1 MSKKRAAALLQHW
14 QALEAECGGLVATMP
29 SQVYFDSDD
38 DFEESESD
46 DDDGNDDGPPKL
58 TESPLESLL
67 GKREASDGTIE
78 WFCKWKGKSYIHCR
92 WVREEEMEP
101 YAHLGRLKGRMTR
114 LTNKIL
120 NETDP
125 TIDYTDEKT
134 LYDQSYNVVQ
144 EILAEDMEYI
154 VEESE
159 PENEAKGTPSDA
171 TPDVDKGEN
180 SKEASEHPSS
190 NSFH

>member
-1 MSKKRAAALLQHW
+1 
-14 QALEAECGGLVATMP
+14 
-29 SQVYFDSDD
+29 
-38 DFEESESD
+38 
-46 DDDGNDDGPPKL
+46 
-58 TESPLESLL
+58 
-67 GKREASDGTIE
+67 
-78 WFCKWKGKSYIHCR
+78 
-92 WVREEEMEP
+92 MEP

-144 EILAEDMEYI
+144 EILAEDVEYV

-159 PENEAKGTPSDA
+159 PETEANGTPSDA
-171 TPDVDKGEN
+171 AAGIGKGLN
-180 SKEASEHPSS
+180 SEEASEHPSEQFYPLRCFHCAKVLCERVS
-190 NSFH
+190 NSDMYGFGPDGMPVIRATLPSQSPESVRGTPAVPFLQSRCMIGVSQKLSSFLLVAVFLCWPSAFDKSN